1 MEDTTSTAS
10 KLDMSL
16 GDLAARGLSKAPRE
30 ARVGSPDDKPYAVD
44 EAEVTNRLYVG
55 NLDYSTS
62 WQVSERVHFGSDA
75 VAHCRHRRT

>member
-1 MEDTTSTAS
+1 MEDTAS

-16 GDLAARGLSKAPRE
+16 DALAARGGLTKAPRQ

-44 EAEVTNRLYVG
+44 EAEVTNRLYIG

-62 WQVSERVHFGSDA
+62 WQVSRWLE
-75 VAHCRHRRT
+75 C